1 MDKNKLLRI
10 ITKDL
15 DELTEI
21 TQELAQKKQFTHAEI
36 ELALSKSRIVLQEFE
51 FLKEMNGQPAG
62 PTNTHIQ
69 QVPVLHTATDEPLEE
84 IKNIQPEKETAK
96 IPAQSTPPAFTAVSE
111 QQKAE
116 ATEEDSPNPACM
128 EKEERPAEEVKDT
141 DNAQP
146 EPETT
151 ENKEEENQAK
161 IVGEFFTQGKSL
173 NELLSGTGKL
183 DQKLASSP
191 ISKLETAIGLND
203 RFQYIRELFNND
215 SKLFQHTVT
224 TIDQMS
230 NINEAVSYLDTHFKW
245 QKNDMSIQFA
255 HLVKRRFSN

>member
-10 ITKDL
+10 IIKDL

-21 TQELAQKKQFTHAEI
+21 TQELAQKNQLTPIEI
-36 ELALSKSRIVLQEFE
+36 ELALSKSRTVLQEFE
-51 FLKEMNGQPAG
+51 FLKEMNGQPIAT
-62 PTNTHIQ
+62 TNTLIQ
-69 QVPVLHTATDEPLEE
+69 QVPVLHVPTDHPLEE
-84 IKNIQPEKETAK
+84 TKDIQPEKETAEISAQS
-96 IPAQSTPPAFTAVSE
+96 IPATPTAIDE

-116 ATEEDSPNPACM
+116 AIKEDTPNPACM
-128 EKEERPAEEVKDT
+128 EKEEGTTEAVKDT

-146 EPETT
+146 EPEMT

-173 NELLSGTGKL
+173 NELLAGTGKL

-191 ISKLETAIGLND
+191 ITKLETAIGLND

>member
-1 MDKNKLLRI
+1 
-10 ITKDL
+10 
-15 DELTEI
+15 LTEI
-21 TQELAQKKQFTHAEI
+21 TQELTQKNQLTPIEI
-36 ELALSKSRIVLQEFE
+36 ELALSKSRTVLQEFE
-51 FLKEMNGQPAG
+51 FLKEMNGQPIAT
-62 PTNTHIQ
+62 TNTLIQ
-69 QVPVLHTATDEPLEE
+69 QVPVLHVPTDHPLKET
-84 IKNIQPEKETAK
+84 KDIQPEKETAE
-96 IPAQSTPPAFTAVSE
+96 ILAQSIPSAPTAIDE

-116 ATEEDSPNPACM
+116 AIKENSPIPVGMDEEGPT
-128 EKEERPAEEVKDT
+128 EEVKDT
-141 DNAQP
+141 DKAQP
-146 EPETT
+146 EPKTT
-151 ENKEEENQAK
+151 ENQEKESQAK

-173 NELLSGTGKL
+173 NELLAGTGKL

-191 ISKLETAIGLND
+191 ITKLETAIGLND